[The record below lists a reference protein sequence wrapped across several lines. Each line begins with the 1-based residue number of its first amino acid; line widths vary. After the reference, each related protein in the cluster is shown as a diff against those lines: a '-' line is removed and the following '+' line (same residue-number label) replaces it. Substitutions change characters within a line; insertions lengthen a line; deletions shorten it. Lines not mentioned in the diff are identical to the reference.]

1 MKFSIAIPAFKAKYL
16 KECID
21 SILAQTYNDFEL
33 IIVNDASPED
43 IDSIVRPYLSYEK
56 IQYYKNEKNFGSINV
71 VDNWNKCLSFASG
84 EYFLLMGDDDKLCSN
99 CLEEYVKLIDS
110 FPQCKVYHTRSWQI
124 NPQSEIIGITEPRP
138 IWESVYDNIY
148 ERIKLHR
155 AQYISDYLYET
166 QHLKSNGGF
175 YKLPMAWGS
184 DDISAYRAAAVAG
197 VAHSAKPLFCYRIH
211 PTSLTSSGNIKIKMN
226 AIQGEM
232 DWLRHFMGEATQIE
246 ETDKIIAQ
254 KIKAFLPKYELNKYA
269 KHISQAMN
277 THPFA
282 NLCKYWKMRKTYH
295 LSASCYLFAINKWI
309 INKQKK
315 NEKMY
320 IHNR

>member
-1 MKFSIAIPAFKAKYL
+1 MKFSVAIPAFKASYL

-21 SILAQTYNDFEL
+21 SILAQTFKDFEL

-43 IDSIVRPYLSYEK
+43 IDSIVKPYLSDAK
-56 IQYYKNEKNFGSINV
+56 IQYYKNERNLGAVNV

-84 EYFLLMGDDDKLCSN
+84 EYFLLMGDDDKLCNN
-99 CLEEYVKLIDS
+99 CLEEYVKLINL

-124 NPQSEIIGITEPRP
+124 NPQSEVIGLTEPRP

-166 QHLKSNGGF
+166 QQLKLEGGF

-197 VAHSAKPLFCYRIH
+197 VAHTEKPLFCYRLH
-211 PTSLTSSGNIKIKMN
+211 PTSLTSSGNIKIKMD
-226 AIQGEM
+226 AIKDEM
-232 DWLRHFMGEATQIE
+232 NWLYNFIGKAVPVNKN
-246 ETDKIIAQ
+246 DKILIH
-254 KIKAFLPKYELNKYA
+254 KIKDFLPKYELNKYA
-269 KHISQAMN
+269 VHISEAMA
-277 THPFA
+277 TSPFA
-282 NLCKYWKMRKTYH
+282 SLYKYWKMRKTYC
-295 LSASCYLFAINKWI
+295 LSTSTYLFAINKWV
-309 INKQKK
+309 INKRKN

>member
-1 MKFSIAIPAFKAKYL
+1 MKFSIAIPAFKVKYL

-21 SILAQTYNDFEL
+21 SILAQTYKDFEL

-43 IDSIVRPYLSYEK
+43 IDSVVRPYLSK

-84 EYFLLMGDDDKLCSN
+84 EYFLLMGDDDKLCTN
-99 CLEEYVKLIDS
+99 CLEEYVKLINS
-110 FPQCKVYHTRSWQI
+110 YPQCKVYHTRSWQI

-197 VAHSAKPLFCYRIH
+197 
-211 PTSLTSSGNIKIKMN
+211 
-226 AIQGEM
+226 
-232 DWLRHFMGEATQIE
+232 
-246 ETDKIIAQ
+246 
-254 KIKAFLPKYELNKYA
+254 AF
-269 KHISQAMN
+269 
-277 THPFA
+277 
-282 NLCKYWKMRKTYH
+282 R
-295 LSASCYLFAINKWI
+295 
-309 INKQKK
+309 
-315 NEKMY
+315 
-320 IHNR
+320 